1 MISAAPASVKR
12 QRVGF
17 AEFLLFIHKEHNTIS
32 LRMLLKHGEM
42 SAIIFSHPD

>member
-17 AEFLLFIHKEHNTIS
+17 AEFLLFIHKRTQYNFPA
-32 LRMLLKHGEM
+32 
-42 SAIIFSHPD
+42 SAVETWGNVCYNIWLPG